1 MSQSTP
7 PGFSSGRILIVA
19 FEGWNDAGEAA
30 TQAVRTIAAS
40 CDLSLRFAVDP
51 ERYYDYQFN
60 RPTVGFDENG
70 RRVISWPGAELFGP
84 EPGDSTASLHAMGA
98 GADGLHVLL
107 GSEPARTWQGFAAE
121 IIDAALAA
129 DIDGI
134 VFFGAM
140 LADAPHTR
148 PLTVYASTDSIELQR
163 ELGLEASSYE
173 GPVGIVS
180 VLAHAAA
187 EAGIPSFSLWAA
199 VPHYVHTPPS
209 PKAALALIRRFED
222 LTGIAIPVGNL
233 ELEAD
238 TWVASVDSLAE
249 SDEDMARYIEQ
260 LETAR
265 DAMESM
271 EASADSIAEEFERY
285 LRRTDDKGGDEPRH
299 PRSDS

>member
-1 MSQSTP
+1 MNTP
-7 PGFSSGRILIVA
+7 AASSFSNGRILVVA

-40 CDLSLRFAVDP
+40 CDLSLRFAIDP
-51 ERYYDYQFN
+51 ERYYDYQFT
-60 RPTVGFDENG
+60 RPTIGFDETG
-70 RRVISWPGAELFGP
+70 KRVLSWPGAELFGP
-84 EPGDSTASLHAMGA
+84 EPRDGAAGLRAMGT

-129 DIDGI
+129 DIDAI

-148 PLTVYASTDSIELQR
+148 PLTVYASSDAPELQR

-180 VLAHAAA
+180 VLAAAA
-187 EAGIPSFSLWAA
+187 TEAGIPSLSLWAA
-199 VPHYVHTPPS
+199 VPHYVHTAPS
-209 PKAALALIRRFED
+209 PKAALALVRRFED
-222 LTGIAIPVGNL
+222 ITGIAIPVGEL

-238 TWVASVDSLAE
+238 AWVASVDSLAE
-249 SDEDMARYIEQ
+249 SDDEMARYVEQ
-260 LETAR
+260 LEQAR

-271 EASADSIAEEFERY
+271 EASADSIAEEFEQY
-285 LRRTDDKGGDEPRH
+285 LRRADETGGDEPG
-299 PRSDS
+299 PTGGTN